1 MGVVLCCDLGARKIE
16 RERKRECGVRDEK
29 WGWRHCD
36 DGQEQIIAKVQ
47 WPQSRDGH
55 SDDT

>member
-55 SDDT
+55 Q